1 MDIASEALWP
11 SRCVLCDKP
20 GTVLC
25 AECQRALPFIDSL
38 LACPRCGAAFG
49 RVQCTECNST
59 MLAPFGYTRPPYDQ
73 AASPLILTEA
83 VRRIVV
89 TYKDRGGRGLA
100 RPMAELMKRYLFPAW
115 LERRPL
121 ITFVPATNAAR
132 RRRGFDHAELLARE
146 LSWMAGTEFS
156 PALAVPNRR
165 DQREL
170 ARAGRIGNMRKS
182 LHTLAGASIAGDV
195 ILVDD
200 VCTTGATL
208 FAASEAL
215 KAAGAARVFCLTFA
229 RA

>member
-1 MDIASEALWP
+1 
-11 SRCVLCDKP
+11 
-20 GTVLC
+20 
-25 AECQRALPFIDSL
+25 
-38 LACPRCGAAFG
+38 
-49 RVQCTECNST
+49 
-59 MLAPFGYTRPPYDQ
+59 
-73 AASPLILTEA
+73 
-83 VRRIVV
+83 
-89 TYKDRGGRGLA
+89 
-100 RPMAELMKRYLFPAW
+100 MAKLMKRYLSPTW
-115 LERRPL
+115 LERQPL

-146 LSWMAGTEFS
+146 LSWAADTEFA
-156 PALAVPNRR
+156 PVLAVPNRR

-182 LHTLAGASIAGDV
+182 LRALTGASITGDV

-215 KAAGAARVFCLTFA
+215 KAAGAARIYCLTFA